1 MIITSQTEKE
11 KSTIIGIFSNEL
23 FDIIEKE
30 NEDIEWMEGPQFK
43 DAIQLGDFSYKI
55 LSAQK
60 MQKIGNQY
68 VGAKATPG
76 GTFAVIKY
84 RIENTANETK
94 TVLSDDFELH
104 DYKGRIFRPSA
115 NALTALAVESDGELI
130 LRELQPGLAVE
141 RSTAF
146 EIPLDSIERPRKLKV
161 VVPEKGL
168 MGTEKVEFE
177 VWFP

>member
-1 MIITSQTEKE
+1 
-11 KSTIIGIFSNEL
+11 
-23 FDIIEKE
+23 
-30 NEDIEWMEGPQFK
+30 
-43 DAIQLGDFSYKI
+43 
-55 LSAQK
+55 

-68 VGAKATPG
+68 VGAKATQG

-94 TVLSDDFELH
+94 TVLTDDFELH

-115 NALTALAVESDGELI
+115 NALTALAVEGDGELI

-168 MGTEKVEFE
+168 MGTEKIEFE